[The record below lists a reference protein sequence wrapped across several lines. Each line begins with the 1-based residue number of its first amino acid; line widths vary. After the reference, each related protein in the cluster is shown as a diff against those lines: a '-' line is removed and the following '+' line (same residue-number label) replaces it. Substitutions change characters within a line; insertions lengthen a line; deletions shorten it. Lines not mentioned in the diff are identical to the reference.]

1 MKDILI
7 GIDKLAEEELEKA
20 NKVNPLFHSDHEGYA
35 VLKEEIDEANDEF
48 THIIG
53 IKEKMSGKLDEL
65 WKSIKEDNSQSAA
78 HDVMVIKHCAGLA
91 AAELIQVVAMCDK
104 FITSQELR
112 ESEGK

>member
-35 VLKEEIDEANDEF
+35 VFQEEIEEAEEMFEAAKESKNFVWEA
-48 THIIG
+48 
-53 IKEKMSGKLDEL
+53 IKADYPEGAHEKV
-65 WKSIKEDNSQSAA
+65 KE
-78 HDVMVIKHCAGLA
+78 MRYCLA
-91 AAELIQVVAMCDK
+91 QTAAEMIQAIAMCDK